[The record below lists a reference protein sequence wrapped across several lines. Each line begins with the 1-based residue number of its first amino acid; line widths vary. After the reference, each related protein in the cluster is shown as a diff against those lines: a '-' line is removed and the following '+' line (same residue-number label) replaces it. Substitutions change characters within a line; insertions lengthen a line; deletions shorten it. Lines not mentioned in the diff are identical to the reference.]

1 MGLRGAF
8 ATVCVAFA
16 WLASTFLE
24 RTAAEE
30 APALIRT
37 AHFLWRVFLEPN
49 AAFFIV
55 SVGVMG
61 ATSVLFCAALSRI
74 LWEGNSK

>member
-1 MGLRGAF
+1 MGWRGVF
-8 ATVCVAFA
+8 ATACVALA
-16 WLASTFLE
+16 WLASTVLE
-24 RTAAEE
+24 RAAVEE

-49 AAFFIV
+49 AAFVFV

-61 ATSVLFCAALSRI
+61 AASVLFCAALSRI

>member
-1 MGLRGAF
+1 MGLRAAY

-24 RTAAEE
+24 RAAAEE

-49 AAFFIV
+49 AAFVFV
-55 SVGVMG
+55 SIGVMG